1 MFKQLLVP
9 IDGSELTKK
18 ALKKVAVLAKLLISP
33 CKYLGMAKA
42 NRWPKSAATV
52 PSITRGKALLA

>member
-18 ALKKVAVLAKLLISP
+18 ALKKVAALAKADGSQ
-33 CKYLGMAKA
+33 
-42 NRWPKSAATV
+42 
-52 PSITRGKALLA
+52 